1 MTGAKILLADI
12 ETAPIVG
19 NTWGL
24 WDQTIGLNQ
33 IEQEWAILSFAA
45 KPLGGSKRQTIY
57 VDTFDKADKRDDFD
71 LCTKLHALLDEYDF
85 VIAQNGKRF
94 DLRKIRARLIMHG
107 FQPHSPVKVI
117 DTLLMAKQVAAFTSN
132 KLEWLSEHLTNT
144 PKEKHKNFPGFELW
158 REFLRGNPKARTAM
172 RKYNIR
178 DIDALEQVY
187 LKLRPW
193 VNDHPN
199 VNVYHDDNAEVR
211 CKVCS
216 SPNVEKRGYAYTNV
230 GQYHRYRCSDCG
242 AWSRSRYTL
251 NPIKARR
258 NLTT

>member
-1 MTGAKILLADI
+1 MTRAKILLADI
-12 ETAPIVG
+12 ETAPLVG
-19 NTWGL
+19 HTWGL

-33 IEQEWAILSFAA
+33 IEKEWAILSFAA
-45 KPLGGSKRQTIY
+45 KPLGGSKKDVIY
-57 VDTFDKADKRDDFD
+57 EDTFGKADPRDDKD
-71 LCTKLHALLDEYDF
+71 LCRTLLELLDEYDF

-107 FQPHSPVKVI
+107 FPPHSPVKVI

-132 KLEWLSEHLTNT
+132 KLEWLSEHLTDM
-144 PKEKHKNFPGFELW
+144 PKEKHKDFPGFELW
-158 REFLRGNPKARTAM
+158 KEFLAGNPKARTAM
-172 RKYNIR
+172 RRYNIR

-199 VNVYHDDNAEVR
+199 VNVYHDDNDHVR
-211 CKVCS
+211 CNRCGS
-216 SPNVEKRGYAYTNV
+216 SNVEKRGFAYTNV
-230 GQYHRYRCSDCG
+230 GQYHRYRCTDCG
-242 AWSRSRYTL
+242 GWSRSRYTL
-251 NPIKARR
+251 NPIRARK